1 MQSSA
6 HFLKAIAWMTGSLL
20 SFTAMA
26 VSVRELTGE
35 MHAFQMLF
43 IRSALGVLILLPVL
57 SRRQQ
62 NGAGRGWQQIR
73 PLYLAGHGLR
83 NVIHFTGQVLWIFG
97 IGLLPLATV
106 MAIEFTS
113 PLWAGALAVLFLGE
127 RMNRGRL
134 AAFGLGFMGILV
146 IVRPGLIDVSE
157 GILLMLICAF
167 FFGATGATTK
177 WLTRRETALAITFYM
192 VLMQG
197 AFGAVASIFVWQ
209 PVHLEHA
216 PWLLLMAVTGLSAH
230 FCLTSALA
238 TADATFIMPL
248 DFLRLP
254 VMALAGFLLYS
265 EPFALW
271 TLLGA
276 AIIFCGNYFSLRYER
291 SRPRPKPPSAEMPS
305 ATPPPGSGPL
315 G

>member
-1 MQSSA
+1 MHASA
-6 HFLKAIAWMTGSLL
+6 SPLKAVAWMIGSLL
-20 SFTAMA
+20 SFAAMA

-43 IRSALGVLILLPVL
+43 IRSALGVLILLPIL
-57 SRRQQ
+57 SRRDK
-62 NGAGRGWQQIR
+62 NGAGSGWRQIR
-73 PLYLAGHGLR
+73 PTYLAGHGLR

-134 AAFGLGFMGILV
+134 AAFVLGFLGILV
-146 IVRPGLIDVSE
+146 IVRPGLADVGE
-157 GILLMLICAF
+157 GVILMLICAF

-192 VLMQG
+192 VAMQTVLG
-197 AFGAVASIFVWQ
+197 AAASVFVWQ
-209 PVHLEHA
+209 PVHLEQA
-216 PWLLLMAVTGLSAH
+216 PWLLLMALTGLSAH
-230 FCLTSALA
+230 YCLTSALA
-238 TADATFIMPL
+238 AADATFIMPL

-254 VMALAGFLLYS
+254 VMALAGFLLYA
-265 EPFALW
+265 EPFELW

-276 AIIFCGNYFSLRYER
+276 AIIFAGNYFSLRFEHK
-291 SRPRPKPPSAEMPS
+291 RPRPEMPS

>member
-1 MQSSA
+1 MPSSA
-6 HFLKAIAWMTGSLL
+6 HHLKAIAWMIGSLL
-20 SFTAMA
+20 SFAAMA
-26 VSVRELTGE
+26 VSVRQLTGE

-43 IRSALGVLILLPVL
+43 IRSSLGVLILLPIL
-57 SRRQQ
+57 SRRNR
-62 NGAGRGWQQIR
+62 NGAGSGWQQIR
-73 PLYLAGHGLR
+73 TTYLAGHGLR

-127 RMNRGRL
+127 QMNRGRL
-134 AAFGLGFMGILV
+134 AAFVLGFIGILV
-146 IVRPGLIDVSE
+146 IVRPGLADISE
-157 GILLMLICAF
+157 GVVVMLVCAL

-192 VLMQG
+192 VLMQ
-197 AFGAVASIFVWQ
+197 AIFGAVASIFVWQ
-209 PVHLEHA
+209 PVLMEHA
-216 PWLLLMAVTGLSAH
+216 PWLALMAVTGLSAH
-230 FCLTSALA
+230 YCLTSALA
-238 TADATFIMPL
+238 AADATFIMPL

-254 VMALAGFLLYS
+254 VMALAGFLLYA

-271 TLLGA
+271 TLAGA
-276 AIIFCGNYFSLRYER
+276 AIIFSGNYFSLRYEHK
-291 SRPRPKPPSAEMPS
+291 RPRPKEPSAEMPS

>member
-6 HFLKAIAWMTGSLL
+6 HHLKAIAWMIGSLL
-20 SFTAMA
+20 SFAAMA

-43 IRSALGVLILLPVL
+43 IRSSLGVLILLPIL
-57 SRRQQ
+57 SRR
-62 NGAGRGWQQIR
+62 NRGGTGRAWQQIR
-73 PLYLAGHGLR
+73 PTFLAGHGLR
-83 NVIHFTGQVLWIFG
+83 NVIHFTGQVLWITG

-134 AAFGLGFMGILV
+134 AAFVLGFAGILV
-146 IVRPGLIDVSE
+146 IVRPGLIEVSE
-157 GILLMLICAF
+157 GILIMLVCAM

-192 VLMQG
+192 VLMQ
-197 AFGAVASIFVWQ
+197 AALGAVASLFVWQ
-209 PVHLEHA
+209 PVYLAHG

-230 FCLTSALA
+230 YCLTSALA
-238 TADATFIMPL
+238 AADATFIMPL

-276 AIIFCGNYFSLRYER
+276 AIIFSGNYFSLRYEHKH
-291 SRPRPKPPSAEMPS
+291 PRPEMPS